1 MLVMAEV
8 LMVMD
13 FAHHDHTYD
22 DTDDRDSSTC
32 IVEYCQSNA
41 VTVFNTIR
49 FTLQMILQVTV
60 SKTICTD
67 YHSASFR
74 TRT

>member
-13 FAHHDHTYD
+13 FARHDHTYD
-22 DTDDRDSSTC
+22 DADDRDSSTC
-32 IVEYCQSNA
+32 IVKYCQSNA

-49 FTLQMILQVTV
+49 FT
-60 SKTICTD
+60 S
-67 YHSASFR
+67 
-74 TRT
+74 